1 MKSAASAG
9 RLAALL
15 DFVEAASG
23 SAWRAWA
30 KRAAAWSAPALF
42 SALEM
47 YTFSRGT
54 PEPPALWRALAAQ
67 MPAWYVWLP
76 LTPWLTRLAAREPL
90 SPLRPRPV
98 LVHLA
103 ACLGMGA
110 LFAGV
115 YTATTATFMP
125 MPGRDGA
132 WAARWLQVWWGWLPM
147 VGMAYATVLAVALAT
162 RASERARDSERQAA
176 ALAVQLTESRL
187 LALQTQLQPHFLFN
201 TLNAIVVLVRERET
215 EEAARMLVLLS
226 DLLRQ
231 LLQQGA
237 TQEVTLRDEVAV
249 LSRYLEL
256 QQLRF
261 ADRLRVEWAVEPEA
275 LEVRV
280 PHLVLQPL
288 TENAL
293 RHGIGVRTA
302 AGVLRIGARRRGDAL
317 ELTVQDDGPGLPGG
331 FDLESARGIG
341 LSNTRARLAQ
351 LYGEAGR
358 LRVTNAEGQGTVAT
372 ILLPWRFTQGT
383 AGVAHG

>member
-1 MKSAASAG
+1 MKSAAPAG
-9 RLAALL
+9 RLVGLVGI
-15 DFVEAASG
+15 VEDTSG

-30 KRAAAWSAPALF
+30 KRAAAWSVPALF
-42 SALEM
+42 SALET
-47 YTFSRGT
+47 YTFSRDMAGA
-54 PEPPALWRALAAQ
+54 PALWRVFAAQ

-90 SPLRPRPV
+90 SPPRPRPV

-110 LFAGV
+110 LFAAV
-115 YTATTATFMP
+115 YALTTAQF
-125 MPGRDGA
+125 MPGRDA
-132 WAARWLQVWWGWLPM
+132 TWAARWLRAWWGWLPM
-147 VGMAYATVLAVALAT
+147 MGMAYATVLAVASAT
-162 RASERARDSERQAA
+162 RASQRARGSERQAA
-176 ALAVQLTESRL
+176 ALAVQLAESRL

-201 TLNAIVVLVRERET
+201 TLNAIVVLVREKET

-237 TQEVTLRDEVAV
+237 TQEVSLRDEVAV

-261 ADRLRVEWAVEPEA
+261 ADRLRVEWVVEPEA
-275 LEVRV
+275 LEARV

-288 TENAL
+288 AENAL
-293 RHGIGVRTA
+293 RHGIGVRSA
-302 AGVLRIGARRRGDAL
+302 SGVLRIGARRCGDAL
-317 ELTVQDDGPGLPGG
+317 ELTVRDDGPGLPRD
-331 FDLESARGIG
+331 FNLEAARGIG

-358 LRVTNAEGQGTVAT
+358 LGVANAEGQGTVAT
-372 ILLPWRFTQGT
+372 VLLPWRSKPDA